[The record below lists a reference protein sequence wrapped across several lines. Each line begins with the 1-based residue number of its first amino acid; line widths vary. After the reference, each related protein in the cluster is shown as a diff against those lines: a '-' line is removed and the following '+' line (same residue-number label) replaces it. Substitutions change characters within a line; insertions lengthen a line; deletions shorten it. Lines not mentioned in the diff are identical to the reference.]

1 MIHAQSIRSG
11 LASALGL
18 FSLLALSA
26 CTVGP
31 DYRTPDTAAAK
42 IDATASK
49 PYDRSRFESLW
60 WKQFDDPTLNQLVEQ
75 SLSGNRD
82 LRVAFARLRA
92 ARALRD
98 DVAND
103 RFPVVTSRASAD
115 IGKGQQPGVTE
126 DRVNSE
132 RYDLG
137 LDSAWELDLF
147 GRIRRQ
153 LESSDALS
161 EAAEADLQQLQVS
174 LIAELVDAY
183 GQLRGAQLREKIAL
197 SNLENQKESRQ
208 LTEQLRDA
216 GVGAEL
222 DVLRADARLAATAA
236 SVPQLQAEAE
246 RARHRIATLL
256 GQRPEELTVDLSP
269 RDLPAITK
277 ALPIGDPGELLRR
290 RPDIRAAERR
300 LAASTAD
307 VGVATADLFPR
318 VSLSGFLGFTAGRG
332 SQIGSSAARAWSVGP
347 SISWAAFDLGSVR
360 ARLRGAK
367 ADADAALASYE
378 QQVLLAPK
386 NRRMPSATMASAR
399 SAWSRWSASRKPA
412 APPRNRRRSATAK
425 APPISWCCWTPNASN
440 SPPKMPRPRPRSSC
454 TAASWRST
462 APSAVAGNPAPEP
475 AIPGRWKSATPAPR
489 LQLPVAGLF
498 MRSAGARSSPT
509 SFLGDGVEARRALPR
524 AIPAAPAARSG
535 YTGCRYPPAGA
546 RPPGRGHDRW
556 RRDGRCHG

>member
-300 LAASTAD
+300 LAASTA
-307 VGVATADLFPR
+307 
-318 VSLSGFLGFTAGRG
+318 GRG

-378 QQVLLAPK
+378 QQVLLALEESANAFSDYGK
-386 NRRMPSATMASAR
+386 RQERLVSLVRQSEASRAAAQQAAIRYREGTTDFLVLLDAEREQLSAEDAQAQAEVELYRGIVAIYRSLGGGWQPSA
-399 SAWSRWSASRKPA
+399 
-412 APPRNRRRSATAK
+412 
-425 APPISWCCWTPNASN
+425 
-440 SPPKMPRPRPRSSC
+440 
-454 TAASWRST
+454 
-462 APSAVAGNPAPEP
+462 
-475 AIPGRWKSATPAPR
+475 
-489 LQLPVAGLF
+489 
-498 MRSAGARSSPT
+498 
-509 SFLGDGVEARRALPR
+509 
-524 AIPAAPAARSG
+524 
-535 YTGCRYPPAGA
+535 
-546 RPPGRGHDRW
+546 
-556 RRDGRCHG
+556 